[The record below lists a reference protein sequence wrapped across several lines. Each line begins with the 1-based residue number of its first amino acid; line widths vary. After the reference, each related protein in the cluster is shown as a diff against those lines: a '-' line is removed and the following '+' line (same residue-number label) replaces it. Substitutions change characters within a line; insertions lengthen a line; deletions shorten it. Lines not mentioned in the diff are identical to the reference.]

1 VNNAYLD
8 KAKKVITDPKMLS
21 IVAAKRA
28 KQLAQGAR
36 PMVKC
41 NSENFLDVALLEIA
55 EGKLMNAT
63 PEEMA
68 VMVQEASAEFEQER
82 DGEE

>member
-1 VNNAYLD
+1 MNNAYLD